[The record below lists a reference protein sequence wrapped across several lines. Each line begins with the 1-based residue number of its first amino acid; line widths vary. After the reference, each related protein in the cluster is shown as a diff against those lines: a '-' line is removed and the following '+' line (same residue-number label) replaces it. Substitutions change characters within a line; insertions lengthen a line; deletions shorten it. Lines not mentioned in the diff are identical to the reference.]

1 MMGFQWTKK
10 KKYPKLK
17 IRFEQEVTM
26 PCRALNY
33 VSVSLL
39 ICQKNLHLL
48 ILIELFYIYFCDT
61 GIISFRMSE
70 GRNDIVIQAHVSIKY
85 FVHTNDNKIL
95 TFIIIVT
102 AQNKSSK
109 IHIKKILTKLFQR
122 NSKSQRW
129 KGCVWP
135 VGENTQLEVTG
146 WDKGKILLV
155 LNDITKTY

>member
-1 MMGFQWTKK
+1 MSSS
-10 KKYPKLK
+10 KLRVS
-17 IRFEQEVTM
+17 I
-26 PCRALNY
+26 ALN
-33 VSVSLL
+33 LP
-39 ICQKNLHLL
+39 KNLYLL

-70 GRNDIVIQAHVSIKY
+70 GRNDIQAHVSIKY

-135 VGENTQLEVTG
+135 VGENTQLEVTR
-146 WDKGKILLV
+146 WDKGKIQLV